1 MLPALGLKCGP
12 ACNGD
17 NLLADQYRTVR
28 VPEELCKEAEVWL
41 TGRFESLEALITFV
55 LRETIKDE
63 GVKLDQQE
71 EEMVQQR
78 LRDLGY
84 I

>member
-1 MLPALGLKCGP
+1 MS
-12 ACNGD
+12 D
-17 NLLADQYRTVR
+17 FRSVR
-28 VPEELCKEAEVWL
+28 LPEELCAQAERWL
-41 TGRFESLEALITFV
+41 KGRFDSLEALITFALQEIV
-55 LRETIKDE
+55 NQDD
-63 GVKLDQQE
+63 GKLDEQE

>member
-1 MLPALGLKCGP
+1 
-12 ACNGD
+12 
-17 NLLADQYRTVR
+17 LADQYRTVR
-28 VPEELCKEAEVWL
+28 LAEELCKEAEVWL
-41 TGRFESLEALITFV
+41 KGRFESLEALITFA
-55 LRETIKDE
+55 LRETIKD
-63 GVKLDQQE
+63 GDAKLDQQE

>member
-1 MLPALGLKCGP
+1 MNP
-12 ACNGD
+12 
-17 NLLADQYRTVR
+17 LADQYRTVR
-28 VPEELCKEAEVWL
+28 LPEELCKEAESWL
-41 TGRFESLEALITFV
+41 KGRFGSLDELIAFV
-55 LRETIKDE
+55 LHETIKDE
-63 GVKLDQQE
+63 GAKLDQQE

>member
-1 MLPALGLKCGP
+1 MRIPEPLCEDAENWLK
-12 ACNGD
+12 
-17 NLLADQYRTVR
+17 
-28 VPEELCKEAEVWL
+28 
-41 TGRFESLEALITFV
+41 GRFENLEALITFA
-55 LRETIKDE
+55 LQEIIKDE
-63 GVKLDQQE
+63 GTKLDRQE

>member
-1 MLPALGLKCGP
+1 M
-12 ACNGD
+12 N
-17 NLLADQYRTVR
+17 QYRSVR
-28 VPEELCKEAEVWL
+28 LPEELCEQAEQWL
-41 TGRFESLEALITFV
+41 KGRFESLEALITFA
-55 LRETIKDE
+55 LQEIIKDE
-63 GVKLDQQE
+63 GGKLDQEE

>member
-1 MLPALGLKCGP
+1 MSP
-12 ACNGD
+12 
-17 NLLADQYRTVR
+17 LADQFRTVR
-28 VPEELCKEAEVWL
+28 LPEELCKQAEAWL
-41 TGRFESLEALITFV
+41 KGRFENLEALLTFI
-55 LRETIKDE
+55 LREAIKDE
-63 GVKLDQQE
+63 GRKLDLQE

>member
-1 MLPALGLKCGP
+1 V
-12 ACNGD
+12 
-17 NLLADQYRTVR
+17 ADQYRSVQL
-28 VPEELCKEAEVWL
+28 PESLCSEAEAWL
-41 TGRFESLEALITFV
+41 KGRFENLEALIIFS
-55 LRETIKDE
+55 LQEIIKDE
-63 GVKLDQQE
+63 GTKLDQQE

>member
-1 MLPALGLKCGP
+1 VNDL
-12 ACNGD
+12 
-17 NLLADQYRTVR
+17 RTVR
-28 VPEELCKEAEVWL
+28 LPEELCEQAEHWL
-41 TGRFESLEALITFV
+41 EGRFDSLEALITFTLQEIV
-55 LRETIKDE
+55 NDDCS
-63 GVKLDQQE
+63 KLDQQE

>member
-1 MLPALGLKCGP
+1 MRL
-12 ACNGD
+12 
-17 NLLADQYRTVR
+17 
-28 VPEELCKEAEVWL
+28 PEELCEQAEHWL
-41 TGRFESLEALITFV
+41 KGRFEGLEALITFT
-55 LRETIKDE
+55 LQEIIKDE
-63 GVKLDQQE
+63 GGKLDQQE

>member
-1 MLPALGLKCGP
+1 M
-12 ACNGD
+12 N
-17 NLLADQYRTVR
+17 QYRSVR
-28 VPEELCKEAEVWL
+28 LPEELCEKAEQWL
-41 TGRFESLEALITFV
+41 KGRFESLEALMTFA
-55 LRETIKDE
+55 LQEIIQNQ
-63 GVKLDQQE
+63 GGKLDQQE

>member
-1 MLPALGLKCGP
+1 MP
-12 ACNGD
+12 
-17 NLLADQYRTVR
+17 DQYRTVR
-28 VPEELCKEAEVWL
+28 LPEELCGRAEIWL
-41 TGRFESLEALITFV
+41 RGRFENLDALIVF
-55 LRETIKDE
+55 LLQEIMKDD
-63 GVKLDQQE
+63 GANLDQQE

>member
-1 MLPALGLKCGP
+1 M
-12 ACNGD
+12 N
-17 NLLADQYRTVR
+17 QFRSVR
-28 VPEELCKEAEVWL
+28 LPEELCEQADRWCQ
-41 TGRFESLEALITFV
+41 GRFDSLEALITFA
-55 LRETIKDE
+55 LREIVNADSS
-63 GVKLDQQE
+63 KLDLQE

>member
-1 MLPALGLKCGP
+1 VRIPEPLCEDAENWLK
-12 ACNGD
+12 
-17 NLLADQYRTVR
+17 
-28 VPEELCKEAEVWL
+28 
-41 TGRFESLEALITFV
+41 GRFENLEALITFA
-55 LRETIKDE
+55 LQEIIKDE
-63 GVKLDQQE
+63 GTKLDRQE

>member
-1 MLPALGLKCGP
+1 MS
-12 ACNGD
+12 D
-17 NLLADQYRTVR
+17 FRSVR
-28 VPEELCKEAEVWL
+28 LPEELCQQAERWL
-41 TGRFESLEALITFV
+41 EGRFDSLEALITFTLQEV
-55 LRETIKDE
+55 MNDDGR
-63 GVKLDQQE
+63 KLDEQE

>member
-1 MLPALGLKCGP
+1 MGTSARQLPAEVTLVS
-12 ACNGD
+12 D
-17 NLLADQYRTVR
+17 FRSVR
-28 VPEELCKEAEVWL
+28 LPEELCQQAEHWL
-41 TGRFESLEALITFV
+41 KGRFDSLEALITFALQEIV
-55 LRETIKDE
+55 SDD
-63 GVKLDQQE
+63 GSKLDEQE

>member
-1 MLPALGLKCGP
+1 VS
-12 ACNGD
+12 D
-17 NLLADQYRTVR
+17 FRSVR
-28 VPEELCKEAEVWL
+28 LSEELCEEAEHWME
-41 TGRFESLEALITFV
+41 GRFDSLEALVTFI
-55 LRETIKDE
+55 LREIVTDD
-63 GVKLDQQE
+63 GGKLDQQE

>member
-1 MLPALGLKCGP
+1 MVPDSSQLATEINP
-12 ACNGD
+12 
-17 NLLADQYRTVR
+17 LADQYRSVR
-28 VPEELCKEAEVWL
+28 LPEELCQQADAWL
-41 TGRFESLEALITFV
+41 KGRFENLDALLAFLLQEV
-55 LRETIKDE
+55 IKDE
-63 GVKLDQQE
+63 GAKLDQQE

>member
-1 MLPALGLKCGP
+1 MK
-12 ACNGD
+12 
-17 NLLADQYRTVR
+17 
-28 VPEELCKEAEVWL
+28 
-41 TGRFESLEALITFV
+41 GRFDNLEALISFA
-55 LRETIKDE
+55 LQEILKDE
-63 GVKLDQQE
+63 GNKLDQQE

>member
-1 MLPALGLKCGP
+1 MRL
-12 ACNGD
+12 
-17 NLLADQYRTVR
+17 
-28 VPEELCKEAEVWL
+28 PEELCEQAEHWL
-41 TGRFESLEALITFV
+41 KGRFESLEALIAFA
-55 LRETIKDE
+55 LQEIIKEE
-63 GVKLDQQE
+63 GSKLDQKE

>member
-1 MLPALGLKCGP
+1 MV
-12 ACNGD
+12 NE
-17 NLLADQYRTVR
+17 YRSVR
-28 VPEELCKEAEVWL
+28 LPEEVCEQAEHWL
-41 TGRFESLEALITFV
+41 KGRFENLEALVTFA
-55 LRETIKDE
+55 LQEIIKDE
-63 GVKLDQQE
+63 GGKLDQQE

>member
-1 MLPALGLKCGP
+1 VSDFRL
-12 ACNGD
+12 
-17 NLLADQYRTVR
+17 VR
-28 VPEELCKEAEVWL
+28 LPEELCGQAERWL
-41 TGRFESLEALITFV
+41 KGRFDSLEALITFALQEIV
-55 LRETIKDE
+55 SDD
-63 GVKLDQQE
+63 GSKLDEQE

>member
-1 MLPALGLKCGP
+1 VRLP
-12 ACNGD
+12 D
-17 NLLADQYRTVR
+17 
-28 VPEELCKEAEVWL
+28 ELCIEAEKWL
-41 TGRFESLEALITFV
+41 KGRFENLEALISFA
-55 LRETIKDE
+55 LQEIIKDE
-63 GVKLDQQE
+63 GAKLDQQE

>member
-1 MLPALGLKCGP
+1 MSQHRSVCL
-12 ACNGD
+12 
-17 NLLADQYRTVR
+17 
-28 VPEELCKEAEVWL
+28 PEELCQQAEQWL
-41 TGRFESLEALITFV
+41 NGRFDSLEALITFV
-55 LRETIKDE
+55 LQEIMKDE
-63 GVKLDQQE
+63 GGKLDQQE

>member
-1 MLPALGLKCGP
+1 M
-12 ACNGD
+12 NE
-17 NLLADQYRTVR
+17 YRSVR
-28 VPEELCKEAEVWL
+28 LPEELCERAEQWM
-41 TGRFESLEALITFV
+41 GSRFENLESLMTFLLQEV
-55 LRETIKDE
+55 LRDDGSKM
-63 GVKLDQQE
+63 DQQE